1 MSNQILIRGEKPEE
15 LPNPSTHEA
24 FLKARPALFAPLQT
38 EAYQRVKEGRS
49 CALVAPTSSG
59 KTLAVAAPL
68 FESKRPAV
76 FVLPFRSLIRDQT
89 HELPRIA
96 SIFDIDES
104 CFGVIQGGTT
114 EKEIGDILQQ
124 CDYILMTPD
133 KLISL
138 LITGRKGN
146 AAALSI
152 LSRYDFVFDE
162 IHVFNAM
169 MLTSLRY
176 FLRSVKH
183 WQVRRRQ
190 KSGFYF
196 LSATFPDEVWQMLQD
211 EIGLEDSD
219 RIEGVSYTGNVTLQI
234 KPAKETNIAAI
245 VNDIQA
251 LDIETDIVGIFNS
264 AYRAWQVC
272 EEIGG
277 LLFIGQDKMSELERI
292 RNFDNFRD
300 FPDENAL
307 IGSPAIEAGVDFVA
321 RNLVIEESHQDS
333 FVQRFG
339 RAARSGRDAFV
350 LAYSDTLAKLQR
362 GGKLKLEYNRQE
374 FLALLRDEVPR
385 LEPIKVFT
393 GLAAYTYY
401 CFWQK
406 SNEFPIEP
414 DDLNLC
420 HQLEEKGVD
429 DKILAFR
436 SLTPYAH
443 YETGESINYKSLF
456 HKNLPIDK
464 DWKVRGAPHPSKYF
478 YTPDRPYP
486 ILAIEKVHAL
496 SERIGASLIRLSKIQ
511 FYHEKTSRTHW
522 VLLEITPRID
532 VNDRDDNLRF
542 ETQKGIVGRN
552 ADGSGSKQIVRFYD
566 PDV

>member
-1 MSNQILIRGEKPEE
+1 MSNSVLIHGETPER
-15 LPNPSTHEA
+15 LPNPSHHEA
-24 FLKARPALFAPLQT
+24 FCQAHPSLFAPLQT
-38 EAYQRVKEGRS
+38 EAYWRVKQGLS

-68 FESKRPAV
+68 FESNRPAV

-96 SIFDIDES
+96 SIFGIEES
-104 CFGVIQGGTT
+104 RFGVIQGGTT
-114 EKEIGDILQQ
+114 EKEIADILQK
-124 CDYILMTPD
+124 CDYILSTPD

-138 LITGRKGN
+138 LIAGRKGN

-162 IHVFNAM
+162 VHVFNAM

-183 WQVRRRQ
+183 WQIRRRK

-196 LSATFPDEVWQMLQD
+196 LSATFPNEIWQMLKE

-219 RIEGVSYTGNVTLQI
+219 RIEGVSFTGNVTLQI
-234 KPAKETNIAAI
+234 KPAKDTNIAIIA
-245 VNDIQA
+245 NDIRS
-251 LDIETDIVGIFNS
+251 LDIETDMVGIFNS

-277 LLFIGQDKMSELERI
+277 LLFIGQDKMSEVDRV

-300 FPDENAL
+300 YPDENAL

-339 RAARSGRDAFV
+339 RAARSGRNAFV
-350 LAYSDTLAKLQR
+350 LAYSDTVARLQR
-362 GGKLKLEYNRQE
+362 NGNLRSEYKRQE
-374 FLALLRDEVPR
+374 FLDLLKENVIRR
-385 LEPIKVFT
+385 EPANIFA
-393 GLAAYTYY
+393 GLAAYTYF

-406 SNEFPIEP
+406 SAEFQIEP
-414 DDLNLC
+414 DDLALC
-420 HQLEEKGVD
+420 HKLESKGVD

-436 SLTPYAH
+436 SLTPYTR
-443 YETGESINYKSLF
+443 YDTGESINFQALF
-456 HKNLPIDK
+456 RKNLPIQK
-464 DWKVRGAPHPSKYF
+464 DWTIRGAPNPNKYF
-478 YTPDRPYP
+478 FSPDRSYP
-486 ILAIEKVHAL
+486 ILAEEKAHAF
-496 SERIGASLIRLSKIQ
+496 SEQVGDSLIRLSKVQ
-511 FYHEKTSRTHW
+511 FRHERTSQTHW
-522 VLLEITPRID
+522 TLLEISPRLD
-532 VNDRDDNLRF
+532 ANDRDDNIRLEIGER
-542 ETQKGIVGRN
+542 IIGRN
-552 ADGSGSKQIVRFYD
+552 ADGSGGKQLVRFYSL
-566 PDV
+566 DV